1 LSRGIGRP
9 IFQVGVPLNVETHM
23 TTSTDSPNVIV
34 RPPLLYLGG
43 VILLLALRWLWPA
56 PILGDAAP
64 GRWAGGVLAVAALGL
79 GLWAVATMRAAGTN
93 VDPGK
98 ASTAMVTAGPF
109 GFTRNPIYVG
119 LAVLFLGVTLIV
131 DSWWGLAVLVPL
143 LAVMHTGVI
152 RREEAYLDRKFGDV
166 YRRYKASVG
175 RYVG

>member
-1 LSRGIGRP
+1 MSRGIGRA
-9 IFQVGVPLNVETHM
+9 ISQTSVLLNVETDM
-23 TTSTDSPNVIV
+23 STSADSPGVIV

-56 PILGDAAP
+56 PILTDATP

-98 ASTAMVTAGPF
+98 ASTAIVTEGPF

-119 LAVLFLGVTLIV
+119 LAVLFFGVTLIV
-131 DSWWGLAVLVPL
+131 DSWWGIAVLVPL
-143 LAVMHTGVI
+143 LAVMHVGVV
-152 RREEAYLDRKFGDV
+152 RREEAYLEGKFGEA

-175 RYVG
+175 RYAG